1 MSDQPQIKQRLIG
14 AVVLAALG
22 IIFIPMILD
31 NEPDDFMAKGSS
43 IPPKSEHITGIKKVE
58 VKSSPSPIMAT
69 EQRIPVDEKTDKTV
83 VSPVKAIER
92 KNISSNSSKE
102 QRQKVKTATSIT
114 AKDIKKPGS
123 TTRAWAVQ
131 VGSFGDYANAMRL
144 RNKLRKKSHTAFV
157 EKITVN
163 NKTVYRVRTGPFIK
177 RDKAELASQELVK
190 KYKIKGLV
198 VSHP

>member
-31 NEPDDFMAKGSS
+31 NEPDDFMANGSS

-58 VKSSPSPIMAT
+58 VKPSPSPIVAT

-83 VSPVKAIER
+83 VSPVKAIKR

-102 QRQKVKTATSIT
+102 QRQKIKTTTSIT
-114 AKDIKKPGS
+114 AKDKNKPGS

-144 RNKLRKKSHTAFV
+144 RNKLRKKSYTAFV

-190 KYKIKGLV
+190 KHKIKGLV